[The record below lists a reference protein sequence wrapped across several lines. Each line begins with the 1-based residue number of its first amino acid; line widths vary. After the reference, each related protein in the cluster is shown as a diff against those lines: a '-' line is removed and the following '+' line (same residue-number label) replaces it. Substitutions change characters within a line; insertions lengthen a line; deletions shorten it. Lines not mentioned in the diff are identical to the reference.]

1 MAGRLVTPPPAP
13 ERVEAVVVGCGV
25 IGLTTAIRLR
35 EAGFRTR
42 IVTKALPS
50 ETTSAVAAAVWYPYK
65 AYPRDRV
72 LGWSRA
78 TLDALCDLARDPAA
92 GCSLLPLVDLF
103 ETPVPDPWWKGAVR
117 SFRRA
122 TAADL
127 PPGYADGY
135 VIEAPLAEPPAF
147 LPYLE
152 RRFRAA
158 GGAIDVRPEGL
169 TSLDALAADGRL
181 VVNCTGLGA
190 AALTGDDALYPIR
203 GQVVRVT
210 NPGLRRSL
218 ADEYGRRA
226 ISYIIPRAH
235 DCILGGVAE
244 AGVWDLT
251 PDPAVTATI
260 LRRCRELEPRL
271 RDAEVLDVRVG
282 LRPGRP
288 AVRLELERR
297 GPRRAVLHNYGHG
310 GAGFTLCWGC
320 ADEALALARAFAATL

>member
-1 MAGRLVTPPPAP
+1 MTGKRAH
-13 ERVEAVVVGCGV
+13 ERMEAVVVGCGV
-25 IGLTTAIRLR
+25 IGLTSAIRLR

-42 IVTKALPS
+42 IVTKALPA

-65 AYPRDRV
+65 AYPRERV

-78 TLDALCDLARDPAA
+78 TLDALYDLARDPAA
-92 GCSLLPLVDLF
+92 GCSLLPLIDLF

-127 PPGYADGY
+127 PPGYADGF
-135 VIEAPLAEPPAF
+135 VIEAPLAEPPVF

-158 GGAIDVRPEGL
+158 GGVIEVRPEGIAALDEL
-169 TSLDALAADGRL
+169 TAEGRL

-210 NPGLRRSL
+210 NPGLRHSL

-226 ISYIIPRAH
+226 VTYIIPRSR
-235 DCILGGVAE
+235 DCILGGTIDE
-244 AGVWDLT
+244 GVWDTT
-251 PDPAVTATI
+251 PDPAVTETI

-271 RDAEVLDVRVG
+271 HDAEVLDVRVG
-282 LRPGRP
+282 LRPARS
-288 AVRLELERR
+288 AVRLELERL

-320 ADEALALARAFAATL
+320 ADEVLARARAFAGASVE

>member
-1 MAGRLVTPPPAP
+1 MSGERAH

-42 IVTKALPS
+42 IVTKALPA

-65 AYPRDRV
+65 AYPRNRV

-78 TLDALCDLARDPAA
+78 TLDVLYDLARDPAT

-127 PPGYADGY
+127 PPGYVDGF
-135 VIEAPLAEPPAF
+135 VIEAPLAEPPVF

-152 RRFRAA
+152 RRFRAHV
-158 GGAIDVRPEGL
+158 D
-169 TSLDALAADGRL
+169 LAAEGRL

-203 GQVVRVT
+203 GQVVRVS

-218 ADEYGRRA
+218 ADEYGSRA
-226 ISYIIPRAH
+226 VSYLIPRSR
-235 DCILGGVAE
+235 DCILGGTVD
-244 AGVWDLT
+244 AGAWDLT
-251 PDPAVTATI
+251 PDPAVTETI

-282 LRPGRP
+282 LRPARS
-288 AVRLELERR
+288 AVRLELVRL

-320 ADEALALARAFAATL
+320 ADETLALARAFAEE